1 MKTLLGAA
9 LILAVAIVPNF
20 GKTDPDFD
28 AYFVDQTMRID
39 YFHIGNLQEE
49 IVTLDR
55 AIVQGTWAGSKKNL
69 IDPFD
74 LGKYGLKI
82 YDEASGT
89 LIFSRGFDSYFGEY
103 RTTEE
108 AAKGIR
114 RTYHESALIP
124 MPKARVKFVL
134 EARDRENLLHRVFE
148 QAVEPASIEVLRK
161 PLTSGVKVFELLKS
175 GDPHMKA
182 DLAFIAEGY
191 TLAEEAKLRA
201 DLDRI
206 VKVLFGRE
214 PYRSLRDKFNLYGV
228 WKPSDESGC
237 DEPGHGSYKSTAVAA
252 TFDSLGSER
261 YVLTEDNRALRDIA
275 AHVPYDALAIMINHK
290 RYGGGGIYNAFCTF
304 TVDNQWYD
312 YLFPHEFGHSFT
324 GLADEYYTSAV
335 AYNEFYPAGV
345 EPREANIT
353 ALLDPANLK
362 WKDLVTPGT
371 AVPTPW
377 EKEEFDK
384 NDLAYQ
390 KIRGEI
396 NEKIA
401 QMKRSGAPAEEVA
414 KVEEES
420 ERMSKEQ
427 AGWVDRYLA
436 SSKFAGKTGAFEGAG
451 YAAKGLYRPAVD
463 CIMFTK
469 GAKPYCPVCE
479 QAVRRMILFYA
490 E

>member
-1 MKTLLGAA
+1 MKTFFGAA
-9 LILAVAIVPNF
+9 LILALVVVPNF

-28 AYFVDQTMRID
+28 RYFVDQTMRID

-55 AIVQGTWAGSKKNL
+55 VLVQGTWAGSTKNL

-74 LGKYGLKI
+74 LGRYSVKI
-82 YDEASGT
+82 YDDASGT
-89 LIFSRGFDSYFGEY
+89 LLFSRGFDSYFGEY

-114 RTYHESALIP
+114 RTFHESALIP
-124 MPKARVKFVL
+124 LPKAKVRFVL
-134 EARDRENLLHRVFE
+134 ESRDRDNVLHRVFE
-148 QAVEPASIEVLRK
+148 QVIDPASIEVLRK
-161 PLTSGVKVFELLKS
+161 PLMSGVKVFELLKS
-175 GDPHMKA
+175 GDPHVKA
-182 DLAFIAEGY
+182 DLAFVAEGY
-191 TLAEEAKLRA
+191 SLAEEAKLRA
-201 DLDRI
+201 DLDRFL
-206 VKVLFGRE
+206 KVFLKQE
-214 PYRSLRDKFNLYGV
+214 PYGSLRDKFNLYGV

-237 DEPGHGSYKSTAVAA
+237 DEPGHGTYKSTAVSA

-261 YVLTEDNRALRDIA
+261 YVLTEDNKALRDIA

-304 TVDNQWYD
+304 TVDNQWYE

-324 GLADEYYTSAV
+324 GLADEYYTSSV

-362 WKDLVTPGT
+362 WKNLVTPGT

-384 NDLAYQ
+384 SDMAYQ
-390 KIRGEI
+390 KVRGEI

-401 QMKRSGAPAEEVA
+401 QMKRSGAPADEVA
-414 KVEEES
+414 RLEEES
-420 ERMSKEQ
+420 ERLSKAQ
-427 AGWVDRYLA
+427 ADWVDHYLA

-451 YAAKGLYRPAVD
+451 YAAKGLYRSAVD

-479 QAVRRMILFYA
+479 QAVRRMIQFYS